1 MILFEGRKE
10 DVYKKYQK
18 SIDAE
23 RKFLSNYMDKASA
36 YDFLLD
42 DPFMKETNYKYLDNV
57 LEHHY
62 TMNEWSGEAEPTN
75 IETARNK
82 LFSIRREIE
91 GLIVDLEIFEK
102 HKSKFKYPDIK
113 KYLPFLQEFFSE
125 VKKVK
130 EDVEKKKVEV
140 ASKKEIDRIFENDT
154 LLIIKPKSHTA
165 SCYYGAGTQWCTT
178 MAGNPSYFNQYTSNG
193 TLYYVILKNVDRSN
207 KFYKMAINTP
217 KFEKF
222 GTNSVWYDSHD
233 VRLTEREKEAV
244 LAHLPKQAYDVMS
257 KDHSESFKQDSSIN
271 LIRNNIKN
279 NDVGG
284 ESYVEKF
291 GKKKIKFDF
300 NSITIS
306 ELDEPNDEK
315 AVILEI
321 EFTIS
326 VETKYK
332 GTMYSEDVTAIFS
345 IRPNKTVQ
353 PTSNTQYVD
362 VRGDVITQMDNYS
375 DLILKNY
382 KFVMPQNSITE
393 YLDSSIKLIAKKIQ
407 QNILT
412 NTNTQILND
421 EKLREWFGYGARKY
435 TMANYTFTGKGKLT
449 KQFLDYLNNKKEGEL
464 GSRLEFLQSID
475 RPTIPGYLSSFFSAL
490 NQAGITIK
498 VGKSGLKKGPNF
510 NKLYNRL
517 QTTDN
522 VK

>member
-1 MILFEGRKE
+1 MILLEGRKE
-10 DVYKKYQK
+10 DSYNKYKR
-18 SIDAE
+18 SIDGE
-23 RKFLSNYMDKASA
+23 RKMISKYMDKASA
-36 YDFLLD
+36 YDFLLEE
-42 DPFMKETNYKYLDNV
+42 PFMKETNFKYLNDI
-57 LEHHY
+57 LEYFY
-62 TMNEWSGEAEPTN
+62 TLNYYSGEADPLERD
-75 IETARNK
+75 EARNL
-82 LFSIRREIE
+82 LFSVRRQITSLIE
-91 GLIVDLEIFEK
+91 SLEIFEK
-102 HKSKFKYPDIK
+102 HKSKFKYPEFK
-113 KYLPFLQEFFSE
+113 KYLPYLEEFFSE

-130 EDVEKKKVEV
+130 EDIEKKKIEV

-178 MAGNPSYFNQYTSNG
+178 MAGNPSYFNQYSSNG

-217 KFEKF
+217 KFENF

-257 KDHSESFKQDSSIN
+257 KDHSESFKQDSVIN
-271 LIRNNIKN
+271 LIRNNITN
-279 NDVGG
+279 NDIGG
-284 ESYVEKF
+284 ESYIEKF

-300 NSITIS
+300 NSINIS
-306 ELDEPNDEK
+306 ELDEPNNENG
-315 AVILEI
+315 VILEI
-321 EFTIS
+321 DFTIS
-326 VETKYK
+326 VETKAR
-332 GTMYSEDVTAIFS
+332 GTMYSEDVKTVFS
-345 IRPNKTVQ
+345 IRPNKTIQ

-362 VRGDVITQMDNYS
+362 VRGDVITQMDSYS

-382 KFVMPQNSITE
+382 KFVLPQNRITE
-393 YLDSSIKLIAKKIQ
+393 YLDTSIKLIAKNIQ
-407 QNILT
+407 QNILS

-449 KQFLDYLNNKKEGEL
+449 KTFLDYLNSKKENEL
-464 GSRLEFLQSID
+464 GSRLDFLQSIN
-475 RPTIPGYLSSFFSAL
+475 RPTVPGYLSSFFSAL
-490 NQAGITIK
+490 NQAGITEK

-517 QTTDN
+517 KTETN